1 MLAILRSIS
10 INTAIAN
17 FIIFQIINCKQITL
31 SNDYYSI
38 EVYEI
43 MFVIVFVKFVF
54 TRCKYKNVSVLFS
67 IIFVTFYFL
76 NYFLYEILLGVD
88 DFSLNLDE
96 IKFLFLYFALII
108 LAHYIITVLKR
119 LCIKIIKV
127 LYSMKYMLNYFF
139 IHLNFSRIKNQ

>member
-31 SNDYYSI
+31 SNDYFSI

-96 IKFLFLYFALII
+96 IKFLFLYFTLII